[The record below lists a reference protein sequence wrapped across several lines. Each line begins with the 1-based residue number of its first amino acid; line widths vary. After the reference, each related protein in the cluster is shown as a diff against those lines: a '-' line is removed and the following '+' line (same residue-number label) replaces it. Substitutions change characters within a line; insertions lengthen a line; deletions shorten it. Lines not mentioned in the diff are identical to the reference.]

1 MATGRFN
8 AGVDSVELLIRQISQ
23 DWRPYRDGLVALG
36 ALAALRWGYLS
47 SRYLW
52 QMGDRTLRSLWNR
65 PKALD
70 LTDRC
75 GQWAV
80 LINPCK
86 GLGFALALELAQRN
100 VNLLLVDFNEHALDL
115 FKEYILSKYWTNVKR
130 C

>member
-75 GQWAV
+75 GQWAGKRGIV
-80 LINPCK
+80 QIVPLETVESMDF
-86 GLGFALALELAQRN
+86 GLQ
-100 VNLLLVDFNEHALDL
+100 
-115 FKEYILSKYWTNVKR
+115 